1 MNIPRSYAPAWER
14 FEMIMKSN
22 FEVFLE
28 TDVFKYHLEG
38 KENSILVKC
47 HRLFSC
53 FTSVINASELF
64 SLSKNEADRTN
75 IKSSLF
81 GTGVL
86 GIPYKYSERAGKLMN
101 EFKGFTLREYMIGA
115 LLLETKLPVIS
126 FSNKDVKFYAMTGI
140 KHIDSAAV
148 LKLDSAKQIF
158 NTL

>member
-1 MNIPRSYAPAWER
+1 VKQE
-14 FEMIMKSN
+14 

-28 TDVFKYHLEG
+28 TDVFIRHLEG
-38 KENSILVKC
+38 NEDSILIKC

-53 FTSVINASELF
+53 FTTVINAAELF
-64 SLSKNEADRTN
+64 SLSDNETDKAN

-101 EFKGFTLREYMIGA
+101 EFKGFSLREYMIGA

-126 FSNKDVKFYAMTGI
+126 FSNKEAKFYEATGI
-140 KHIDSAAV
+140 KVINASAV
-148 LKLDSAKQIF
+148 LKLDTAKQIF